1 MLVLSDSETQNWL
14 ATFPPRTME
23 DVHFDARGPFFPD
36 LNASCIDLEYPR
48 KVEQLPY
55 LARQLA
61 TIGYEEHDFRGAL
74 LCFTNWGVWNPAEE
88 KIGYRLVEA
97 LHSAAGQPKSFE
109 AGPGHRF
116 RADELNETI
125 GMLLLPMIFGWDAVY
140 LPQWS
145 YGTDQFFLHVSHDS
159 YVTVVTRTKEFHDKA
174 FDLLNGLDLR
184 PKPGQEPRVN
194 RFCRVP

>member
-1 MLVLSDSETQNWL
+1 MRVLSEAEILDWL
-14 ATFPPRTME
+14 ARFPARTTE

-36 LNASCIDLEYPR
+36 PNASCIDLEYPAKLER
-48 KVEQLPY
+48 LPY

-61 TIGYEEHDFRGAL
+61 TLGYEEHDFQGAL
-74 LCFTNWGVWNPAEE
+74 LWFTEWGVWNTAEE
-88 KIGYRLVEA
+88 GVGYRLVED

-116 RADELNETI
+116 RADELTETI

-140 LPQWS
+140 VPQWS

-159 YVTVVTRTKEFHDKA
+159 YVTIVTRTKEFHDKV
-174 FDLLNGLDLR
+174 FDLLKSLDFQ
-184 PKPGQEPRVN
+184 PEAGHEPSTR